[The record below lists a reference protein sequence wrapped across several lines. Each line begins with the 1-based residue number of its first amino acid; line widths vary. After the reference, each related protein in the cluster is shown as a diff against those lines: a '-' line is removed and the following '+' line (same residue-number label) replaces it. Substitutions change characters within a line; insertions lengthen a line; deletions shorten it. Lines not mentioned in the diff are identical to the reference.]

1 MIRGKQL
8 RHDPPIEELVLKN
21 TSLQMRMSNKGIFL
35 ISRWDSLPIIQSYV
49 KQKLGETPVPS
60 SAEAKPK
67 VESPSMPS
75 TPIGILATSS
85 IASASEAERWDPN
98 KRLEQLRS
106 GVISKLRGRQKRS
119 PTVSPTQPPTTT
131 EAGEQPP
138 EISIDDGTNP

>member
-1 MIRGKQL
+1 
-8 RHDPPIEELVLKN
+8 
-21 TSLQMRMSNKGIFL
+21 MRMSNKGIFL

-67 VESPSMPS
+67 AESPWTPS
-75 TPIGILATSS
+75 APIGILETSS
-85 IASASEAERWDPN
+85 FDSASYAERWDPN

-106 GVISKLRGRQKRS
+106 GVISKLRKQQKRS
-119 PTVSPTQPPTTT
+119 PTVPPTQPPTANT

-138 EISIDDGTNP
+138 PKISIEDGINP